1 MGFHW
6 INGDLLTT
14 DLDPAKPQVLVYAP
28 DRHGG
33 LHLAALEYVVFKDA
47 WDAAHPGT
55 MPSLFGEDFM
65 ETPAPNRYEIPAFY
79 ALHVWLYRYN
89 PTGLFEPFNPRV
101 SCGPGEA
108 RRLSSKGRRRPRFE
122 CTHDVRRRPDRP
134 PIQLTATAPP
144 IASRAPALAPRPSGP
159 PGRVPS
165 AGRPH
170 DPTETDPLT
179 LPARPRHRRRRRAVQ
194 RHPRPARGRDRRPRL
209 LLGPVRRGRRPRSSR
224 AST

>member
-1 MGFHW
+1 MTRRSFRLLTATLAALLLGSMAVGSASAHGHSAERRDLAKAWAATVRFHSTQQATKAGYGPFPDGVPLHECIANLKGPGAMGFHW

-101 SCGPGEA
+101 SCGPGGQTV
-108 RRLSSKGRRRPRFE
+108 SSKGGGAQFDCMVPTRR
-122 CTHDVRRRPDRP
+122 
-134 PIQLTATAPP
+134 
-144 IASRAPALAPRPSGP
+144 
-159 PGRVPS
+159 
-165 AGRPH
+165 
-170 DPTETDPLT
+170 
-179 LPARPRHRRRRRAVQ
+179 
-194 RHPRPARGRDRRPRL
+194 
-209 LLGPVRRGRRPRSSR
+209 
-224 AST
+224 STTS